1 MLKQNLLINGLILE
15 IILEKTKIKTICF
28 GYSTSRLSFIMCLKK
43 ESLGIRREWFKICSN
58 GQFEILQQS
67 PAFMR
72 TSRIVARLLALR
84 NYSNFKNVLSVFI
97 WIWRKGYLG
106 ALSLWPFMLF
116 HGFSLFL
123 GKNERVKE
131 ENSRKKR

>member
-84 NYSNFKNVLSVFI
+84 NYSNFKNLLSVFI
-97 WIWRKGYLG
+97 WIWRKVYLG
-106 ALSLWPFMLF
+106 AYLVPLS
-116 HGFSLFL
+116 FSLFL
-123 GKNERVKE
+123 GKNERRVKE